1 MFIAISAAKLRKRIE
16 TTTKKLNFMLLAGQ
30 NTIFAERKHTVMKKR
45 YTFSTGE
52 SFEADLE
59 DLQRLLEQNRLYLDN
74 YSDVYSSLE
83 DDDYVARGNGF
94 CDRKYS
100 DDFIEGQMEKYAQR
114 VKDLESWIAE
124 WV

>member
-1 MFIAISAAKLRKRIE
+1 
-16 TTTKKLNFMLLAGQ
+16 
-30 NTIFAERKHTVMKKR
+30 MKKR

-52 SFEADLE
+52 HIEADLE
-59 DLQRLLEQNRLYLDN
+59 YLQRLLRENQQYYDN
-74 YSDVYSSLE
+74 YEEVFSSLE

-114 VKDLESWIAE
+114 IKEIERWIAE
-124 WV
+124 WESK

>member
-1 MFIAISAAKLRKRIE
+1 MA
-16 TTTKKLNFMLLAGQ
+16 
-30 NTIFAERKHTVMKKR
+30 MKKH

-52 SFEADLE
+52 IIEADLD
-59 DLQRLLEQNRLYLDN
+59 DLKTLLRENQQYYDN
-74 YSDVYSSLE
+74 YEEVFSSLE

-114 VKDLESWIAE
+114 VKEIEGWIAE
-124 WV
+124 WK

>member
-1 MFIAISAAKLRKRIE
+1 
-16 TTTKKLNFMLLAGQ
+16 
-30 NTIFAERKHTVMKKR
+30 MKKR

-52 SFEADLE
+52 HIEADLD
-59 DLQRLLEQNRLYLDN
+59 DLKKLLSDNKQYLEN
-74 YSDVYSSLE
+74 YEEVFSSLE

-114 VKDLESWIAE
+114 VKEIEGWIAE
-124 WV
+124 WK

>member
-1 MFIAISAAKLRKRIE
+1 
-16 TTTKKLNFMLLAGQ
+16 
-30 NTIFAERKHTVMKKR
+30 MKKR

-52 SFEADLE
+52 TIEADLE
-59 DLQRLLEQNRLYLDN
+59 GLKALLRENQQYYDN
-74 YSDVYSSLE
+74 YEEVFSSLE

-114 VKDLESWIAE
+114 VKEIEGWIAE
-124 WV
+124 WK

>member
-1 MFIAISAAKLRKRIE
+1 
-16 TTTKKLNFMLLAGQ
+16 
-30 NTIFAERKHTVMKKR
+30 MKKR
-45 YTFSTGE
+45 FTYTTGE

-59 DLQRLLEQNRLYLDN
+59 DLRKLLSDNKQYLEN
-74 YSDVYSSLE
+74 YEEVFSSLE

-114 VKDLESWIAE
+114 VKEIEEWIQE
-124 WV
+124 WDKSLI

>member
-1 MFIAISAAKLRKRIE
+1 
-16 TTTKKLNFMLLAGQ
+16 
-30 NTIFAERKHTVMKKR
+30 MKKR

-52 SFEADLE
+52 HIEADLY
-59 DLQRLLEQNRLYLDN
+59 DLQRLLSDNKQYLQNYEE
-74 YSDVYSSLE
+74 VFSSLE

-114 VKDLESWIAE
+114 IKEIEHWIAE
-124 WV
+124 WK

>member
-1 MFIAISAAKLRKRIE
+1 MA
-16 TTTKKLNFMLLAGQ
+16 
-30 NTIFAERKHTVMKKR
+30 MKKH

-52 SFEADLE
+52 IIEADLD
-59 DLQRLLEQNRLYLDN
+59 DLKTLLRENQQYYDN
-74 YSDVYSSLE
+74 YEEVFSSLE

-114 VKDLESWIAE
+114 VKEIEGWIE
-124 WV
+124 KWH